1 VLWGGPWLLGM
12 LGVGPDPTAQYTGQE
27 LRLSLRVMRTLKG
40 VRLGRRYSA
49 FSGGM
54 DWKGQAGG

>member
-1 VLWGGPWLLGM
+1 MLGM
-12 LGVGPDPTAQYTGQE
+12 LGVGLDPTAQYTGQE